1 MGGQNITARSCYL
14 GEQMLTP
21 YIEIGEVLRPHGIQ
35 GLVKV
40 RPETDT
46 PERFLA
52 LKEIWLAQGANYR
65 SAAVQE
71 ISVRDDGFVYLRLD
85 GAATRNDAEKQRGL
99 ILYVDRANARK
110 LDKDEWF
117 ICDLIGCQVS
127 TDSGESVGEVID
139 VMQPG
144 PNDVFVIRTP
154 KGEALVPVLKRVIV
168 SVDVENRRIVL
179 NHERLPEV
187 AVFD

>member
-1 MGGQNITARSCYL
+1 
-14 GEQMLTP
+14 MLTP

-40 RPETDT
+40 RPETDA
-46 PERFLA
+46 PERFLD
-52 LKEIWLAQGANYR
+52 LKEVWLSQGQDYR
-65 SAAVQE
+65 PAAVRE

-85 GAATRNDAEKQRGL
+85 GAVTRNDAEKQRGL
-99 ILYVDRANARK
+99 ILYVDRAHARA
-110 LDKDEWF
+110 LDQDEWF
-117 ICDLIGCQVS
+117 ICDLVGCQVS
-127 TDSGESVGEVID
+127 TDLGETIGVVTD

-154 KGEALVPVLKRVIV
+154 RGEALVPVLKRVIV
-168 SVDVENRRIVL
+168 KVDVENRKIVL
-179 NHERLPEV
+179 DHARLPEV

>member
-1 MGGQNITARSCYL
+1 MGRPFCHL
-14 GEQMLTP
+14 GEHMLTP

-40 RPETDT
+40 RPETDA
-46 PERFLA
+46 PERFLE
-52 LKEIWLAQGANYR
+52 LEEVWLAQGQEYR
-65 SAAVQE
+65 RAAVQD

-85 GAATRNDAEKQRGL
+85 RAATRNDAEKQRGL
-99 ILYVDRANARK
+99 ILYVDRDHARK

-117 ICDLIGCQVS
+117 ICDLIGCRVS
-127 TDSGESVGEVID
+127 TDQGELIGEVTD

-154 KGEALVPVLKRVIV
+154 RGEMLVPVLKRVIV
-168 SVDVENRRIVL
+168 RVDVEGHSIVL
-179 NHERLPEV
+179 DHERLREV
-187 AVFD
+187 AVLD

>member
-1 MGGQNITARSCYL
+1 
-14 GEQMLTP
+14 MLTP

-35 GLVKV
+35 GMVKV

-52 LKEIWLAQGANYR
+52 LAQVWLSHGQGYR
-65 SAAVQE
+65 TAKVSEA
-71 ISVRDDGFVYLRLD
+71 SVRDGFVYLRLD
-85 GAATRNDAEKQRGL
+85 GAATRDDAEKQRGL
-99 ILYVDRANARK
+99 ILYVDRANARP

-117 ICDLIGCQVS
+117 ICDLIGCKVS
-127 TDSGESVGEVID
+127 TDQGETIGEVTD

-154 KGEALVPVLKRVIV
+154 RGEALVPVLKSVIV
-168 SVDVENRRIVL
+168 SVDVENRSIVL
-179 NHERLPEV
+179 DHERLREV
-187 AVFD
+187 AVMD

>member
-1 MGGQNITARSCYL
+1 
-14 GEQMLTP
+14 MLTP

-40 RPETDT
+40 RPETDA
-46 PERFLA
+46 PERFLD
-52 LKEIWLAQGANYR
+52 LKEVWLSQGQDYR
-65 SAAVQE
+65 RAEVRE
-71 ISVRDDGFVYLRLD
+71 VSVRDDGFVYLRLD

-110 LDKDEWF
+110 LEKDEWF
-117 ICDLIGCQVS
+117 ICDLVGCQVS
-127 TDSGESVGEVID
+127 TDAGETIGEVTD

-144 PNDVFVIRTP
+144 PNDVFVIKTP
-154 KGEALVPVLKRVIV
+154 RGEALVPVLKRVIV
-168 SVDVENRRIVL
+168 SVDVENRKIVL
-179 NHERLPEV
+179 DHERLPEV

>member
-1 MGGQNITARSCYL
+1 
-14 GEQMLTP
+14 MLTP

-40 RPETDT
+40 RPETDD
-46 PERFLA
+46 PQRFLA
-52 LKEIWLAQGANYR
+52 LKSVWLAQGKDYR
-65 SAAVQE
+65 PAEVREA
-71 ISVRDDGFVYLRLD
+71 SVREDGFVYLRLD
-85 GAATRNDAEKQRGL
+85 GAESRNDAEKQRGL
-99 ILYVDRANARK
+99 LLYVDRANARE
-110 LDKDEWF
+110 LGRDEWF
-117 ICDLIGCQVS
+117 ICDLIGCRVS
-127 TDSGESVGEVID
+127 TDTGDDLGEVTD

-154 KGEALVPVLKRVIV
+154 RGEMLVPVLKKVLA

-179 NHERLPEV
+179 DHERLREV